1 MRWFKALFVAFFLLS
16 AQLHAT
22 PLIIRTG
29 AVNKPFQVLA
39 WGVFGYNQTSKSYDW
54 GEDKFV
60 KPEGFEPTRTVSADI
75 LAAIGLPAKLE
86 VGGVLPLAMKS
97 SGDNS
102 ATGIGDLMVIG
113 RYGLFQRGLLPV
125 RAALSLAVS
134 LPTGDKNSTPALGDG
149 STDLGFGLALNT
161 ANIPFV
167 TGHLRGA
174 YWLNGMSD
182 DTHKLGNMLEYMAG
196 VDVAILPGLTPQ
208 LALSGY
214 NKVQS
219 EVNGA
224 KQANSEETRMF
235 LGFLLLWKPLPMLV
249 IRPKVS
255 LPVPGMNKGGTV
267 ADFYP
272 GLDVWVTL
280 P

>member
-1 MRWFKALFVAFFLLS
+1 MRWFKALFVALFLLS
-16 AQLHAT
+16 AQVNST

-39 WGVFGYNQTSKSYDW
+39 WGGFGFNQTSKSYDW
-54 GEDKFV
+54 GENKFV
-60 KPEGFEPTRTVSADI
+60 KPEGFEPRRTISADL
-75 LAAIGLPAKLE
+75 LAALGLPAKLE
-86 VGGVLPLAMKS
+86 LGGVLPLAMKS
-97 SGDNS
+97 EGDNS

-113 RYGLFQRGLLPV
+113 RYGLLQSGLLPIKG
-125 RAALSLAVS
+125 ALSLAVS
-134 LPTGDKNSTPALGDG
+134 LPTGDTSTPALGDG
-149 STDLGFGLALNT
+149 STNLGIGLALNT

-167 TGHLRGA
+167 TAHLRGA
-174 YWLNGMSD
+174 YWLNGKCGE
-182 DTHKLGNMLEYMAG
+182 TKFGNMLEYMAG
-196 VDVAILPGLTPQ
+196 VDLAVLPGLTPQ

-214 NKVQS
+214 NKEQK
-219 EVNGA
+219 EVNSV
-224 KQANSEETRMF
+224 KQANTEESRMF

-255 LPVPGMNKGGTV
+255 VPVPGMNKGGTI